1 MLDYLNYLVNSYG
14 KTPFHVLIELLL
26 IGSAVYSV
34 IRFLRG
40 TGGEKLFKGL
50 VLLLIGFWAISYLA
64 RPETLGLER
73 IALLFKYFIVGILV
87 ISTVAFQPELRRGL
101 MRLGQT
107 RFSRPEVPR
116 MEQVIDQVVDTVAYA
131 SQKKMGVIIAIER
144 EVGLADWITTGTHL
158 DALVTADLLNTIF
171 WRNSPL
177 HDMAV
182 VIQRDRIAAAG
193 VQFPL
198 AEHGEFDRLLGS
210 RHRSA
215 IGLSKET
222 DAAIVVVSEETGNI
236 SLALD
241 GKLIR
246 FLTLEQ
252 IRQRLMDLLIPIARE
267 KFKAGQKDN
276 VKPELFDRRTIDG
289 DDQEKSNA
297 IGEKTRGNRP

>member
-1 MLDYLNYLVNSYG
+1 MLDYLKYLMNSYG
-14 KTPFHVLIELLL
+14 STPFHVLIELLL
-26 IGSAVYSV
+26 IGFAVYSV

-50 VLLLIGFWAISYLA
+50 VVVMIGFWAVSYLA

-73 IALLFKYFIVGILV
+73 IALLFKYFIVCILV
-87 ISTVAFQPELRRGL
+87 VSTVAFQPELRRGL

-107 RFSRPEVPR
+107 RLGRTEVPR
-116 MEQVIDQVVDTVAYA
+116 MEHVIDQVIDTLADA
-131 SQKKMGVIIAIER
+131 SKKKVGIIIAIER

-182 VIQRDRIAAAG
+182 VIKRDRIAAAG

-222 DAAIVVVSEETGNI
+222 DAAIVVVSEETGTI

-241 GKLIR
+241 GKLTR

-252 IRQRLMDLLIPIARE
+252 IRQQLLDLLIPIARE
-267 KFKAGQKDN
+267 KFKVEKQDESSGELPEYMLMSEDSKNRAN
-276 VKPELFDRRTIDG
+276 VVG
-289 DDQEKSNA
+289 DKFRE
-297 IGEKTRGNRP
+297 NRQ